1 MPKPTRHSHPKRSRL
16 SHFAASGRA
25 SMVDVSAKQPTRRT
39 ATASAF
45 VELSAAVLAA
55 LPSNPKG
62 NPLEVARFAGIQA
75 AKRTADLIPMCHPL
89 ALMHVDVQAAIVT
102 GGVRI
107 KSTAST
113 TGPTGVEMEALT
125 AAAVAA
131 LTVYDMTKALDKA
144 IVIREIRLESKSGGK
159 SGDFS
164 RDKK

>member
-1 MPKPTRHSHPKRSRL
+1 MPKSSQDTHRRKL
-16 SHFAASGRA
+16 SHFDSSGQAR
-25 SMVDVSAKQPTRRT
+25 MVDVSAKQPTRRA

-45 VELSAAVLAA
+45 VELSAAVLKA
-55 LPSNPKG
+55 LPANPKG

-75 AKRTADLIPMCHPL
+75 AKRTSELIPMCHPL
-89 ALMHVDVQAAIVT
+89 ALTHVDVQAEVVA
-102 GGVRI
+102 GGVRVT
-107 KSTAST
+107 SAVAT

-144 IVIREIRLESKSGGK
+144 IVIREVRLESKTGGK

-164 RDKK
+164 PTTR